1 MRPPLAAGFAALAL
15 TALAACGTPSADLF
29 VVDRSGDLPG
39 ARLSLRVGDGG
50 TVRCDGGE
58 EREITSEQLLAARA
72 IAEDIQPLLDRRL
85 ALAPGASSLLR
96 YRVTGESGTLRFA
109 DTSPRQPPVLGRL
122 QKFTRDVA
130 RGACGRPR

>member
-1 MRPPLAAGFAALAL
+1 MRAALAAPLAALVLVTG
-15 TALAACGTPSADLF
+15 CGTPSADLF

-58 EREITSEQLLAARA
+58 ARDITSAQLLDARA

-85 ALAPGASSLLR
+85 DLAPGPRSLLR
-96 YRVTGESGTLRFA
+96 YRVTGEAGTLRFA
-109 DTSPRQPPVLGRL
+109 DTSRRQPAVLGRL

-130 RGACGRPR
+130 RDACGRPR